1 MAFPRVQRPL
11 RVRHISLVLLAL
23 PLAALPFRP
32 PAAAAQV
39 NVEALRSEDP
49 PEGRSGT
56 FGGDLSV
63 KTGNVDF
70 VQLGLSTRLN
80 HVSPRATQLLVADGG
95 FGFLSRS
102 RFASSGLLHYRVTY
116 NAWHGI
122 QPEWYGQLNYE
133 RPQLL
138 DLRAVAGAGAR
149 TSFAGGAWGRFG
161 AGSSLTLEHER
172 LALPDTA
179 RHPRRTTTLRWSN
192 FLTLRVVPSETMVIT
207 STSYLQPE
215 FRNPADV
222 RVLENLRLRASVTET
237 LALVVAFDL
246 RYDSR
251 PPDGIARLDTSLR
264 TGLTYQY

>member
-1 MAFPRVQRPL
+1 V
-11 RVRHISLVLLAL
+11 
-23 PLAALPFRP
+23 
-32 PAAAAQV
+32 
-39 NVEALRSEDP
+39 
-49 PEGRSGT
+49 
-56 FGGDLSV
+56 
-63 KTGNVDF
+63 
-70 VQLGLSTRLN
+70 
-80 HVSPRATQLLVADGG
+80 VADGG

-102 RFASSGLLHYRVTY
+102 RFASSGRLHYRVTF

-122 QPEWYGQLNYE
+122 QPEWYGQLNYD

-138 DLRAVAGAGAR
+138 DLRAVVGGGAR
-149 TSFAGGAWGRFG
+149 ISFAGGAWGRFG

-179 RHPRRTTTLRWSN
+179 SHPQRTTALRWSN
-192 FLTLRVVPSETMVIT
+192 YLTLRVVPSENVVIT

-237 LALVVAFDL
+237 LALVIVFDL